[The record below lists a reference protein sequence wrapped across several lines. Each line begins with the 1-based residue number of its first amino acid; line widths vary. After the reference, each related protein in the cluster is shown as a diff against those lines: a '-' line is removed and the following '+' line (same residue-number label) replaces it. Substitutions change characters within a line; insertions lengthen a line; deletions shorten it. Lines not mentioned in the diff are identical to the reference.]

1 MSIRYR
7 CDFIF
12 SIFLWQGVIMFKV
25 GLGLLLQQGCMCE
38 ESMVRRV
45 LDLVSFCGEVFNV
58 QNGCGLALTSIKE
71 LHV

>member
-1 MSIRYR
+1 MAR
-7 CDFIF
+7 CYNV
-12 SIFLWQGVIMFKV
+12 QNVC
-25 GLGLLLQQGCMCE
+25 GLALTAGLHGE